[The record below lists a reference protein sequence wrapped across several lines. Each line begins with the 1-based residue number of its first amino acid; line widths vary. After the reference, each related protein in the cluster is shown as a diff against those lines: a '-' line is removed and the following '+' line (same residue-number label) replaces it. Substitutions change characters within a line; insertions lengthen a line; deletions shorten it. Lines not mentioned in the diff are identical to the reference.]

1 MADWEDAPVKSSQW
15 EDAPKQEAETK
26 PLDYTGTPKQRKD
39 LYTKKIGPK
48 DILGKTAESAG
59 YGAILGAVS
68 PELTMGAGGLMMG
81 FPMTAPFGPAV
92 IATGEAMKGARL
104 LETGLGALSGS
115 ATEFTEDVSKKAG
128 ASEPVSKALGFT
140 AGMTPYA
147 LPSVVK
153 GVVGKLTG
161 VGKDTI
167 KELIDKLPKTI
178 ESIEA
183 GTESQKEKAKQVALD
198 LLKKAGAT
206 EKDLQPLYD
215 IFYGAAKDIEGKGK
229 TVLSQAEA
237 EAGNLA
243 KLAEQSG
250 RAEDWQKA
258 VPQLKSAVGQP
269 KELSEIG
276 TSLREPIVQNNQSAL
291 AKRATDYQTLETT
304 RNQTIANKEAAGQ
317 YLENTADYKQ
327 LMGELE
333 KILRLSPEGKAE
345 RAAQETDPGVLKA
358 FQDLYNA
365 MKPQQEQLTSAQ
377 AKDLINKGFKD
388 VKTKK
393 IRVLDEAT
401 GMAVDKEIYY
411 RDVHPSFNAIDTVR
425 RRVGDAAFGKE
436 TEGYPAIKGNLAR
449 DWYFK
454 LAKMQEGFVGEPQ
467 KALQNSY
474 KEHSGWLDKYKA
486 QLGKKVT
493 ALDRFDETK
502 FLADAKN
509 LPDSFFNSQQSV
521 RDLLQLTGDK
531 ALVNKAASDYASRS
545 VGDTVKEAQAFKQK
559 NSEMLKELP
568 EVGRKVDN
576 YIAQLQRGELAVSKG
591 EAKANQFREQSK
603 AVLEKGT
610 QAAKEAQALADKIL
624 GDKFP
629 SERIKQFLQTGSPA
643 EWERIAPYI
652 AQTPQGKDILA
663 KGLAAALGEDMS
675 GLAITKSGAIGA
687 VFKDKIAP
695 GLRATKLMDEKK
707 IQLIGSQ
714 LARIYES
721 NQTAE
726 AKQSLATKLIV
737 NAVRGPAATGLTAGT
752 DYLFNL
758 NQTGR

>member
-1 MADWEDAPVKSSQW
+1 MADWEDAPVRSSQW
-15 EDAPKQEAETK
+15 EDAPQSTAAPAPVE
-26 PLDYTGTPKQRKD
+26 YTGTPAQRKE
-39 LYTKKIGPK
+39 LYTKKTGMK
-48 DILGKTAESAG
+48 DIAGKVAEAGG
-59 YGAILGAVS
+59 YGAVLGAIS

-92 IATGEAMKGARL
+92 ISTGEAMRNARL
-104 LETGLGALSGS
+104 LETGMGAFGGAL
-115 ATEFTEDVSKKAG
+115 TEATEDVSKAAG
-128 ASEPVSKALGFT
+128 ASPAVSKGLGFT
-140 AGMTPYA
+140 ASLSTA
-147 LPSVVK
+147 LPSVM
-153 GVVGKLTG
+153 GTIANKLTG
-161 VGKDTI
+161 VGKGTI
-167 KELIDKLPKTI
+167 KKIMDELPKTL

-183 GTESQKEKAKQVALD
+183 GTATQREKAKEVAID

-215 IFYGAAKDIEGKGK
+215 IFYGAAKDIEGKGQIA
-229 TVLSQAEA
+229 LSQAERQSS
-237 EAGNLA
+237 NLA

-269 KELSEIG
+269 RELSEIG
-276 TSLREPIVQNNQSAL
+276 TSLREPIVKNNQSAL

-304 RNQTIANKEAAGQ
+304 RNQTVANKEAAGEF
-317 YLENTADYKQ
+317 LENSADYKQ
-327 LMGELE
+327 SISELE

-425 RRVGDAAFGKE
+425 RRVGEAAFGKE
-436 TEGYPAIKGNLAR
+436 LEGYPALKGNLAK

-454 LAKMQEGFVGEPQ
+454 ISKMQENFVGEPQ

-474 KEHSGWLDKYKA
+474 REHSGWLDKYKS
-486 QLGKKVT
+486 QLGKKVS

-502 FLADAKN
+502 FAADAKT
-509 LPDSFFNSQQSV
+509 LPDQFFKSQQSV

-531 ALVNKAASDYASRS
+531 NLVNKEASDYTARKI
-545 VGDTVKEAQAFKQK
+545 GNTVAEAQKFKSE
-559 NSEMLKELP
+559 NSEMFKELP

-576 YIAQLQRGELAVSKG
+576 YIAQLQRGELAVAKG
-591 EAKANQFREQSK
+591 ETRTAAFKQKGEDVLKQGKESAASAKK
-603 AVLEKGT
+603 
-610 QAAKEAQALADKIL
+610 LADELL
-624 GDKFP
+624 GDKTAPTRIKDFLVSGKP
-629 SERIKQFLQTGSPA
+629 SEWQQ
-643 EWERIAPYI
+643 IAPYI
-652 AQTPQGKDILA
+652 ASTPQGKDILA
-663 KGLAAALGEDMS
+663 KGFAAALGEEMS
-675 GLAITKSGAIGA
+675 GLVITKAGSIGAI
-687 VFKDKIAP
+687 FKDKIAP
-695 GLRATKLMDEKK
+695 NLRATNLMDEKK
-707 IQLIGSQ
+707 IGLIESQ
-714 LARIYES
+714 LKKIYES
-721 NQTAE
+721 NQTPA
-726 AKQSLATKLIV
+726 AKQSLATKLIT
-737 NAVRGPAATGLTAGT
+737 NAIRGEAATGLTAGT